1 MVWFSRL
8 QPGLNVGSRQHLK
21 DYLPAEDSED
31 LTGSFLR
38 ENVCVRLP
46 PGELCRMCTSG
57 ILHVCSHTSLSLCHR
72 VSYLHIL
79 RLLCM

>member
-31 LTGSFLR
+31 LTGSFFRTCVYVCLR
-38 ENVCVRLP
+38 VNYVGCAHLVFYMYIHTLPFLCVIVCHT
-46 PGELCRMCTSG
+46 CT
-57 ILHVCSHTSLSLCHR
+57 
-72 VSYLHIL
+72 Y
-79 RLLCM
+79 